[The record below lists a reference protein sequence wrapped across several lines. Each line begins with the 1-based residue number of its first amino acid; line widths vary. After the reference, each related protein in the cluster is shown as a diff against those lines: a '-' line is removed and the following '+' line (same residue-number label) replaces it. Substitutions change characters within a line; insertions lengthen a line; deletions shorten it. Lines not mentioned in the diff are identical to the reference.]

1 MKKFVLMSTL
11 VLLVFGVAAQAGD
24 LHGDIGVT
32 YDTKYIWRGFNV
44 FGNHPG
50 IHPFIDLDFFGSGFG
65 LNITGH
71 KALSAGYEIIER
83 WDYNVYYQN
92 RIFVDKPYAINYRF
106 GYVYYNYPD
115 MGNSSYSPYE
125 GHIPNGSIDLQEFHG
140 IFSFPNILQVK
151 GLVPTYVLVKLWPSK
166 HDTFVGDRSPSGGTA
181 SGFAHIFMLDYGL
194 PITCPITGGERILK
208 LHSEVVYNDG
218 IHPLGMKVDSDWS
231 NAVFAISTDFDLGHN
246 LVFTPELDYQKAFDQ
261 SVNQEQDQIWGRM
274 TIKYLF

>member
-1 MKKFVLMSTL
+1 MKKFVLVSTL
-11 VLLVFGVAAQAGD
+11 VLLVFGVAAQAAD
-24 LHGDIGVT
+24 LHGDIGAI

-44 FGNHPG
+44 YGNHPA

-71 KALSAGYEIIER
+71 KALSTGYELFER

-106 GYVYYNYPD
+106 GYVYYNFPEFPSH
-115 MGNSSYSPYE
+115 GSS
-125 GHIPNGSIDLQEFHG
+125 SIDLQEVHG
-140 IFSFPNILQVK
+140 IFSFPNILPVK
-151 GLVPTYVLVKLWPSK
+151 GLVPTYVLVKIWPSNSN
-166 HDTFVGDRSPSGGTA
+166 TIVGCRSPSGGTA
-181 SGFAHIFMLDYGL
+181 SAFAHIFMLDYGL
-194 PITCPITGGERILK
+194 PVTCPITGGERILK
-208 LHSEVVYNDG
+208 LHSELVYNDG
-218 IHPLGMKVDSDWS
+218 LGPAGQKVDHDWS